1 MPIKPSLEFPP
12 NEAGEKEG
20 LGDAGIETFRNRP
33 YASCA
38 REAGQNS
45 GDAADGHPVRL
56 TFDVLEITVGDF
68 PAHGELSA
76 AVDACLSAATQE
88 KDQDFFGQARRLLD
102 ADHLKV
108 LRISDFNTKGLVG
121 PPDDEGTPF
130 NALLKGSGVSDHKS
144 DTSGGSFGIGK
155 NASFAVSDL
164 RTVFYSTVYRAEPNV
179 TAFAAQGKVR
189 LVSHVD
195 SAARKRRATG
205 YWGWPEGLRAV
216 TDRADVPVWLD
227 RAEVGTSI
235 FSVGFQ
241 ILENWAERIGY
252 ALLTNFFGA
261 ITTGEMVFEVDDGR
275 LKINRNTIGQL
286 FQDEAIKRAAVL
298 SGQAT
303 DLEFSEQLYRC
314 FVSPDVEVSEFDIAG
329 LGRMRLR
336 LLKEEGLPKRVGI
349 IRNGML
355 ITTDLKHFGSKL
367 ERFKGSRDFVAVL
380 EPADDP
386 ASKLLKTL
394 ENPEHNSFSAERLSN
409 PVKREAAELAMR
421 RLDRE
426 LRELIRSATAIVID
440 EEVTIDELS
449 DFFAED
455 DAGDRPPSP
464 DAENNPEAYVYRP
477 AQRQPLRSRD
487 QAAEGGDDGGGGE
500 GRTSRS
506 GGRTAGPKRGPGTG
520 GKGRQG
526 QADALELK
534 EFRNRLPDAAGS
546 HSKRR
551 KVWFTP
557 TIDGEAAVRLNA
569 TGINSAERLRVVTTT
584 LGRVEDGAVVLDFA
598 AGKRVELEVE
608 FDSAY
613 GGPIEPVAH
622 AVTVA
627 GAAQ

>member
-1 MPIKPSLEFPP
+1 MPQPKLEFLP

-45 GDAADGHPVRL
+45 RDAADGHPVRL
-56 TFDVLEITVGDF
+56 TFDVLEILAADF
-68 PAHGELSA
+68 PAHGQLSA
-76 AVDACLSAATQE
+76 AVDSCLAAATQE

-102 ADHLKV
+102 AEHLKV
-108 LRISDFNTKGLVG
+108 LRISDFSTKGLAG
-121 PPDDEGTPF
+121 PPDEEGTPF

-164 RTVFYSTVYRAEPNV
+164 RTVFYSTVYRTGPDS

-195 SAARKRRATG
+195 AATTKRRATG

-216 TDRADVPVWLD
+216 TERADVPEWLE
-227 RAEVGTSI
+227 RNEVGTSI

-241 ILENWAERIGY
+241 ILDHWAERIGY
-252 ALLTNFFGA
+252 ALLINFFGA
-261 ITTGEMVFEVDDGR
+261 VASGEMVFEVDGGR
-275 LKINRNTIGQL
+275 LKINRNTIGSL
-286 FQDEAIKRAAVL
+286 FQDEAIRRAAGL
-298 SGQAT
+298 SGQAA

-314 FVSPDVEVSEFDIAG
+314 FTSPDVEVSELDIDG

-355 ITTDLKHFGSKL
+355 ITTDLRHFGSKL

-380 EPADDP
+380 EPAGDD

-409 PVKREAAELAMR
+409 PSKREAAEVAMR
-421 RLDRE
+421 QLDRE
-426 LRELIRSATAIVID
+426 LRELIRSSTAVVVD
-440 EEVTIDELS
+440 EEVTVDELS

-455 DAGDRPPSP
+455 DTGDRPPSP
-464 DAENNPEAYVYRP
+464 EAESNPEAYVYQP
-477 AQRQPLRSRD
+477 AKRQPQRARD
-487 QAAEGGDDGGGGE
+487 QAPNEGNDGGAGQ
-500 GRTSRS
+500 RRSSSS
-506 GGRTAGPKRGPGTG
+506 GGRTSGAGRGPGSG
-520 GKGRQG
+520 GKGRRG
-526 QADALELK
+526 QTDALELK
-534 EFRNRLPDAAGS
+534 EFRNRLTDGAGS

-557 TIDGEAAVRLNA
+557 TIDGEATVRLDA
-569 TGINSAERLRVVTTT
+569 TGINSAERLNVVTTS
-584 LGRVEDGAVVLDFA
+584 LGRVQGGAVVLDFA

-627 GAAQ
+627 EAG